1 MMKGNAS
8 GALQLLANSQC
19 NHILPLD
26 DVTMNELHIK
36 HPEASPMYND
46 LLIQG
51 VNSTEESLLFVLF
64 LMKYCV

>member
-1 MMKGNAS
+1 MFQKQMMKGNAS
-8 GALQLLANSQC
+8 GALQLLENSQC
-19 NHILPLD
+19 NHILLLD

-51 VNSTEESLLFVLF
+51 SIALRKAYFLF
-64 LMKYCV
+64 YS